1 MAHVRSNNA
10 LRDDKSLLPYLQLVI
25 YRTFDT
31 ERKKE
36 RIQQQLKRFNY
47 LTMPSL
53 SPNEARAYKYTHVSV
68 TCATSM

>member
-36 RIQQQLKRFNY
+36 RKNP
-47 LTMPSL
+47 T
-53 SPNEARAYKYTHVSV
+53 AA
-68 TCATSM
+68 